1 MAEYGKYADEFVRT
15 FMIAAHQDL
24 EAVRSTL
31 AQHPDLLNVVY
42 TWADDNFETPLG
54 AAAHVG
60 NAPIARFLL
69 DMGAPP
75 TIFSAASLGR
85 VDEVA
90 RFLEADPAQ
99 ANATGAH
106 NIPLMIHV
114 AMGSGAAASAAIA
127 QLVLDNGGEVTP
139 FLPAMLH
146 IATARN
152 NPDLAAWAL
161 NQGADRASTNRDGKT
176 PLQVAQEQGFDDL
189 VTLLDTFNSS
199 PG

>member
-1 MAEYGKYADEFVRT
+1 MAEYGKYTDEFVRT

-106 NIPLMIHV
+106 NIPLMVHV
-114 AMGSGAAASAAIA
+114 AIGGSAAVA
-127 QLVLDNGGEVTP
+127 QLVLDHGGEVTP

-161 NQGADRASTNRDGKT
+161 KQGADPASTNRDGKT
-176 PLQVAQEQGFDDL
+176 PSQVAQEQGFEDL
-189 VTLLDTFNSS
+189 VTLLNTYDSS